1 MKYSKELVFKL
12 SAAFILFVLFVMGM
26 YAFITNSRDKNIIQN
41 DVNIPVIKEHYTS
54 SFLSKY
60 VEFDNRIRNV
70 NNRFLIKNNNEDYYL
85 NYVNNQIQYEK
96 VYNSNIKRNYTL
108 SINEKNNKKYI
119 IKDNNISDMYDNII
133 EVSFDNIEYS
143 YLIVCNDNDFS
154 IINLKNDEIINIDS
168 DITNIIDIYDYNGNI
183 ISDKYIIIE
192 NNGKYGLVNYNGEV
206 LIETRYDY
214 LKIVN
219 SNTFIAKRNNK
230 YGVINLTE
238 EELIKFNYQDI
249 INYSDYFLAKKDNKY
264 GVIDKSET
272 LIHNFE
278 MDYVEVLDNSV
289 IVIKNNRLGLFK
301 DRELVIDYQ
310 VPTKNNQISYYKH
323 NDELLISSYIDNN
336 VKTYIIRDYKLY
348 KIIHTDI
355 KEIYIT
361 DYIVDLDAHDSIL
374 DKYTYSTN
382 IKNNRLTLY
391 IYDDDYDKYYEHDID
406 LDFNINDYYI
416 SSSFTKNFSN
426 DYYKL
431 IISLDSKKNDSD
443 SKKLTYY
450 YDLNKRTVL
459 KEKDALV
466 KYLDNGY
473 SFTINDNYVLKVY
486 KNDELISEHFNIE
499 YYIGGYY
506 FANINGVVY
515 KLEFKNES

>member
-1 MKYSKELVFKL
+1 MKYKKELVFKL

-26 YAFITNSRDKNIIQN
+26 YAFISNSKSKKVIQN
-41 DVNIPVIKEHYTS
+41 DVEIPVIKEYYTS
-54 SFLSKY
+54 SVLSKY
-60 VEFDNRIRNV
+60 VEFDNRLRSV
-70 NNRFLIKNNNEDYYL
+70 NNRFLIKNNNEEYYL
-85 NYVNNQIQYEK
+85 NYSNEQIQYEK
-96 VYNSNIKRNYTL
+96 VYSDDIKRNYTL
-108 SINEKNNKKYI
+108 SANEKTNQKYI
-119 IKDNNISDMYDNII
+119 IKDNNVSDMYDNII
-133 EVSFDNIEYS
+133 EVSFDNLVYS
-143 YLIVCNDNDFS
+143 YLIVCNDNNFS
-154 IINLKNDEIINIDS
+154 LINVNTDEIINIDVP
-168 DITNIIDIYDYNGNI
+168 ITNIEDIYDYNGNI

-192 NNGKYGLVNYNGEV
+192 HDNKFGIINYNGEV
-206 LIETRYDY
+206 LIDTKYDY
-214 LKIVN
+214 IKIVN
-219 SNTFIAKRNNK
+219 SNTFIAKTNNK
-230 YGVINLTE
+230 YGVINLNE

-264 GVIDKSET
+264 GVIDKNET

-278 MDYVEVLDNSV
+278 IDYVEVLDDSV
-289 IVIKNNRLGLFK
+289 LVIKNNRLGLFK

-323 NDELLISSYIDNN
+323 NNELLISSYIDNKI
-336 VKTYIIRDYKLY
+336 KTYIIEYDKLY

-355 KEIYIT
+355 KEIYIS
-361 DYIVDLDAHDSIL
+361 DYIVDLDSHDSIS

-391 IYDDDYDKYYEHDID
+391 VYDNDYDKYYEHDID

-416 SSSFTKNFSN
+416 SSSFTKNYSN

-431 IISLDSKKNDSD
+431 VINIDSKKNEND
-443 SKKLTYY
+443 SKILTYY
-450 YDLNKRTVL
+450 YDLNKRTVMN
-459 KEKDALV
+459 EKDALI

-473 SFTINDNYVLKVY
+473 SFTINDNNILKVY
-486 KNDELISEHFNIE
+486 KNDDVISEHYNIE

-506 FANINGVVY
+506 FAGINGVIY